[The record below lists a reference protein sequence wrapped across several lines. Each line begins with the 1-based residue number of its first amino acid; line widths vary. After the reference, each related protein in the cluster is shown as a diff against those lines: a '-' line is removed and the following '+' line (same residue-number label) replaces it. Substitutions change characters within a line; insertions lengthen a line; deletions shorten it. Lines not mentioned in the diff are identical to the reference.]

1 MDSIGRDTAT
11 EFIKR
16 IELAMNGLNKAGE
29 ALRPV
34 LTEKHFR
41 IFIDAFGAAIGEL
54 DLGVLEII
62 YRCHPD
68 LRPAGMTKVSTLHQI
83 EQCSDGSCHVDKLK
97 DPTAPKDN

>member
-1 MDSIGRDTAT
+1 MDSIGRDTAI

-34 LTEKHFR
+34 LTKGQFR
-41 IFIDAFGAAIGEL
+41 IFVEAFGAAIGEL

-68 LRPAGMTKVSTLHQI
+68 LRPAGMTKVSTLRQI
-83 EQCSDGSCHVDKLK
+83 EQCSGGSCHLDKLA
-97 DPTAPKDN
+97 DPTAPNDS